1 MVSKE
6 DILSLEFLKK
16 SEYTGC
22 SQGMR
27 YRIEKVEKE
36 EGKVLKATVWP
47 EPFNFLMTPDENKR
61 SNEFSF
67 SDDGVE
73 DAVRWMNN
81 VWFEERDLFK
91 KD

>member
-1 MVSKE
+1 MVSKD

-22 SQGMR
+22 SEGMR
-27 YRIEKVEKE
+27 YRLEKVERE
-36 EGKVLKATVWP
+36 EGKFLKATVWP
-47 EPFNFLMTPDENKR
+47 EPLNFLMTPEENKR

-73 DAVRWMNN
+73 DAVHWMNN
-81 VWFEERDLFK
+81 VYFEERGLFK

>member
-1 MVSKE
+1 MVSKD

-22 SQGMR
+22 SDGMR

-36 EGKVLKATVWP
+36 EGKMLKATVWP
-47 EPFNFLMTPDENKR
+47 EPLNYLMTPEEDKR
-61 SNEFSF
+61 SDEFAF
-67 SDDGVE
+67 SEDGVE

-81 VWFEERDLFK
+81 IYFEERERFK